1 MRAKLVGPSSACPSG
16 RLPVPTVLIPGY
28 PALLCKVSSLVA
40 VKTLH
45 LRLVKP
51 NSFFVG
57 HVQLPSS
64 ILQESSCPHSQH
76 SYVPP
81 QVHLF

>member
-1 MRAKLVGPSSACPSG
+1 
-16 RLPVPTVLIPGY
+16 LPIPAILIPGC
-28 PALLCKVSSLVA
+28 PALPCKVSSLVA
-40 VKTLH
+40 VETLH
-45 LRLVKP
+45 LGLVKP

-64 ILQESSCPHSQH
+64 ILQESSCPHSQY
-76 SYVPP
+76 SNVLP